1 MRGAR
6 MIAYW
11 LASHLCPLALLPAH
25 APRAWVD
32 GLLAGFHMGEAR
44 CQLDS

>member
-1 MRGAR
+1 

-25 APRAWVD
+25 TSGAWVD